1 MKKRATEFFV
11 ALSGPVRSTL
21 QRLVSEESGQDL
33 IEYSLLVVL
42 VSLVATA
49 AISHLGDRL
58 EDTFAYIAKLLGYQL
73 PPDPN

>member
-1 MKKRATEFFV
+1 MKKRAIGFCHDAART
-11 ALSGPVRSTL
+11 LRSTL
-21 QRLVSEESGQDL
+21 GRLIREDSGQDL

-42 VSLVATA
+42 ISLIATA

-58 EDTFAYIAKLLGYQL
+58 EDTFAFIARLLGYQL

>member
-1 MKKRATEFFV
+1 MKKRATDFCITL
-11 ALSGPVRSTL
+11 ARSIRSTL
-21 QRLVSEESGQDL
+21 QRLVYEESGEDL

-58 EDTFAYIAKLLGYQL
+58 EDTFAYIARLLGYQL